1 MCAYPYVGRK
11 HPSNTGFADTEVF
24 LMQELR
30 KDLCQSLVLL
40 LALSL
45 QYKNAEFLFKKC
57 SPNFI
62 SEKIGASLVPYFFN
76 IWKIFSEMEKTSQ
89 SLRRTN
95 WFQGQTWYEIL
106 PFFFPRFIFQK
117 DASFQSLYK
126 MKCPHKHSF
135 TMSLPNVVKGI
146 CFQEILRFKKKIV
159 CLLVFVWLGFLF
171 VYLSVCFLSKN

>member
-1 MCAYPYVGRK
+1 MWGGSTPLTQALLTLR
-11 HPSNTGFADTEVF
+11 FF
-24 LMQELR
+24 LCRNCEKICVRALF
-30 KDLCQSLVLL
+30 CSV
-40 LALSL
+40 LSL

-62 SEKIGASLVPYFFN
+62 TKKIGASLVPYFFN

-117 DASFQSLYK
+117 DVSFQSLYK
-126 MKCPHKHSF
+126 TKCPHKHSF

-171 VYLSVCFLSKN
+171 VCLFVCLFFV

>member
-1 MCAYPYVGRK
+1 MWGGSTPLTQALLTLR
-11 HPSNTGFADTEVF
+11 FF
-24 LMQELR
+24 LCRNCEKICVRALF
-30 KDLCQSLVLL
+30 CSV
-40 LALSL
+40 LSL

-117 DASFQSLYK
+117 DVSFQSLYK
-126 MKCPHKHSF
+126 TKCPHKHSF

-146 CFQEILRFKKKIV
+146 CFQEILRFKKIFV

-171 VYLSVCFLSKN
+171 VCLFVCLFFV

>member
-1 MCAYPYVGRK
+1 MWGGSTPLTQALLTLR
-11 HPSNTGFADTEVF
+11 FF
-24 LMQELR
+24 LCRNCEKICVRALF
-30 KDLCQSLVLL
+30 CSV
-40 LALSL
+40 LSL

-62 SEKIGASLVPYFFN
+62 TKKIGASLVPYFFN

-117 DASFQSLYK
+117 DVSFQSLYK
-126 MKCPHKHSF
+126 TKCPHKHSF

-146 CFQEILRFKKKIV
+146 CFQEILRFKKIFV

-171 VYLSVCFLSKN
+171 VCLFVCLFFV

>member
-1 MCAYPYVGRK
+1 MWGGSTPLTQALLTLR
-11 HPSNTGFADTEVF
+11 FF
-24 LMQELR
+24 LCRNCEKICVRALF
-30 KDLCQSLVLL
+30 CSV
-40 LALSL
+40 LSL

-106 PFFFPRFIFQK
+106 PFFSPRFIFQK

-126 MKCPHKHSF
+126 TKCPHKHSF

-171 VYLSVCFLSKN
+171 VCLFVCLFFV

>member
-1 MCAYPYVGRK
+1 MWGGSTPL
-11 HPSNTGFADTEVF
+11 T
-24 LMQELR
+24 Q
-30 KDLCQSLVLL
+30 VLL
-40 LALSL
+40 TLKFFLCRNCEKICVRALFCSVLSL

-62 SEKIGASLVPYFFN
+62 TKKIGASLVPYFFN

-117 DASFQSLYK
+117 DVSFQSLYK
-126 MKCPHKHSF
+126 TKCPHKHSF

-171 VYLSVCFLSKN
+171 VCLFVCLFFV

>member
-1 MCAYPYVGRK
+1 MWGGSTPLTQALLTLR
-11 HPSNTGFADTEVF
+11 FF
-24 LMQELR
+24 LCRNCEKICVRALF
-30 KDLCQSLVLL
+30 CSV
-40 LALSL
+40 LSL

-62 SEKIGASLVPYFFN
+62 TKKIGASLVPYFFN

-106 PFFFPRFIFQK
+106 PFFSPRFIFQK
-117 DASFQSLYK
+117 DVSFQSLYK
-126 MKCPHKHSF
+126 TKCPHKHSF

-171 VYLSVCFLSKN
+171 VCLFVCLFFV

>member
-1 MCAYPYVGRK
+1 MWGGSTPLTQALLTLR
-11 HPSNTGFADTEVF
+11 FF
-24 LMQELR
+24 LCRNCEKICVRALF
-30 KDLCQSLVLL
+30 CSV
-40 LALSL
+40 LSL

-62 SEKIGASLVPYFFN
+62 TKKIGASLVPYFFN

-117 DASFQSLYK
+117 DVSFQSLYK
-126 MKCPHKHSF
+126 TKCPHKHSF

-171 VYLSVCFLSKN
+171 VCLFACLFFV

>member
-1 MCAYPYVGRK
+1 MWGGSTPLTQALLTLR
-11 HPSNTGFADTEVF
+11 FF
-24 LMQELR
+24 LCRNCEKICVRALF
-30 KDLCQSLVLL
+30 CSV
-40 LALSL
+40 LSL

-62 SEKIGASLVPYFFN
+62 TKKIGASLVPYFFN

-106 PFFFPRFIFQK
+106 PFFSPRFIFQK

-126 MKCPHKHSF
+126 TKCPHKHSF

-171 VYLSVCFLSKN
+171 VCLFVCLFFV

>member
-1 MCAYPYVGRK
+1 MWGGSTPLTQALLTLR
-11 HPSNTGFADTEVF
+11 FF
-24 LMQELR
+24 LCRNCEKICVRALF
-30 KDLCQSLVLL
+30 CSV
-40 LALSL
+40 LSL

-117 DASFQSLYK
+117 DVSFQSLYK
-126 MKCPHKHSF
+126 TKCPHKHSF

-171 VYLSVCFLSKN
+171 VCLFVCLFFV